1 MYTIPPVPPCPGP
14 ALGESKQNFK
24 FFFNYLTPEM
34 FYVQLKSFD
43 LIKVRNND
51 VIIIEKSCFGE
62 L

>member
-1 MYTIPPVPPCPGP
+1 
-14 ALGESKQNFK
+14 
-24 FFFNYLTPEM
+24 M

-43 LIKVRNND
+43 LIKGRHND